1 MFKIKKFAIV
11 FIFALIL
18 TSVIFVPGCVRA
30 PAPRIPRDPVQIG
43 IMLSI
48 GGEEHDSFNYAA
60 IEGLKK
66 AMWEGIEYQV
76 KIPNSIAEMD
86 NILRYFAEQ
95 EMELIISVGSV
106 SADALTV
113 AAREFPENK
122 FAIIDA
128 EVDLPNVASLV
139 FNEHKGSFLAGALAA
154 LMTETEKVGFVGGM
168 EMPFIQ
174 KFQAGFEHGVEHVNE
189 IKGKSVKV
197 ISAYAG
203 TTGKAFRNPAKGR
216 ELALSHM
223 NAGADII
230 YHVSG
235 RTGIGVFDAAVER
248 EKIALGVIS
257 KQNWYAP
264 GHVIANMLKRLDIA
278 VYNLAKSVDNNTFA
292 AGTIYYG
299 EVGDGAGIA
308 NLNDAFNVKK
318 AGIENDA
325 AKMAI
330 LQGFKESIP
339 NEVIEFLKVLEQK
352 IKDGEIVVRDALG
365 TM

>member
-11 FIFALIL
+11 FIFVLIL
-18 TSVIFVPGCVRA
+18 TNFIFVLGCVRA
-30 PAPRIPRDPVQIG
+30 PAPPKPRVLVQIG

-66 AMWEGIEYQV
+66 AMWEGIEYQF
-76 KIPNSIAEMD
+76 KIPNSVAEMD
-86 NILRYFAEQ
+86 SILRYFVERGK
-95 EMELIISVGSV
+95 ELIISVGPL

-113 AAREFPENK
+113 AARGFPENK

-139 FNEHKGSFLAGALAA
+139 FKEHEGSFLAGALAA
-154 LMTETEKVGFVGGM
+154 LMTETGTVGFVGGM
-168 EMPFIQ
+168 EIPFIQ

-189 IKGKSVKV
+189 IKGTNVEV

-203 TTGKAFRNPAKGR
+203 TTGKAFRNPAKGK

-235 RTGIGVFDAAVER
+235 RTGIGVFEAAVER
-248 EKIALGVIS
+248 EKIAIGVIS
-257 KQNWYAP
+257 SQNWHAP
-264 GHVIANMLKRLDIA
+264 GHVIASMLKRLDIA
-278 VYNLAKSVDNNTFA
+278 VYNLAKSVDDNTFA
-292 AGTIYYG
+292 AGTIYFG
-299 EVGDGAGIA
+299 EAEDGIGITG
-308 NLNDAFNVKK
+308 FNEALDFEK
-318 AGIENDA
+318 AGIESDA
-325 AKMAI
+325 AKMAM
-330 LQGFKESIP
+330 LLDFKESIP
-339 NEVIEFLKVLEQK
+339 NEIIEIIKSLEKK
-352 IKDGEIVVRDALG
+352 IIDDIITVRDVL
-365 TM
+365 